1 LEEKFFSELRNNMN
15 SKFLATVGDNL
26 PTIMCEEH
34 AKMFEKIM
42 IISEVPHTI
51 YEMEDE
57 DSNELECQ
65 ACNLKDTVDE
75 MNRPKIILPGDY
87 H

>member
-1 LEEKFFSELRNNMN
+1 MN
-15 SKFLATVGDNL
+15 SKFLATVEDNL
-26 PTIMCEEH
+26 PTIMCEKH
-34 AKMFEKIM
+34 AKMFEKMMM
-42 IISEVPHTI
+42 IVEVPHTI

-57 DSNELECQ
+57 DSIDLECQ

-75 MNRPKIILPGDY
+75 IRRPKIILPGDY

>member
-1 LEEKFFSELRNNMN
+1 MFSSFDKLFEE
-15 SKFLATVGDNL
+15 
-26 PTIMCEEH
+26 
-34 AKMFEKIM
+34 FEKMMM
-42 IISEVPHTI
+42 IAEVPHTI

-57 DSNELECQ
+57 DSLDLECQ

-75 MNRPKIILPGDY
+75 LTRPKIILPGDY

>member
-1 LEEKFFSELRNNMN
+1 M
-15 SKFLATVGDNL
+15 
-26 PTIMCEEH
+26 PQEH
-34 AKMFEKIM
+34 QCSSHMMFEKMMM
-42 IISEVPHTI
+42 IAEVPHTI

-57 DSNELECQ
+57 DSTDLECQ

>member
-1 LEEKFFSELRNNMN
+1 MN

-26 PTIMCEEH
+26 PTIMCETH
-34 AKMFEKIM
+34 AQMFEKIM
-42 IISEVPHTI
+42 MIAEVPHTI

-57 DSNELECQ
+57 DSTDLECQ

-75 MNRPKIILPGDY
+75 LTRPKIILPGDY

>member
-1 LEEKFFSELRNNMN
+1 MNNT
-15 SKFLATVGDNL
+15 KYLATVGDNL

-42 IISEVPHTI
+42 MVSDIPHTI

-57 DSNELECQ
+57 DSLDLQCQ
-65 ACNLKDTVDE
+65 ACNLKDTIDD
-75 MNRPKIILPGDY
+75 MNKPKIILPGEY
-87 H
+87 

>member
-1 LEEKFFSELRNNMN
+1 MEEKFFSELRNNMN

-34 AKMFEKIM
+34 AKMFEKMM
-42 IISEVPHTI
+42 IIAEVPHTI

-57 DSNELECQ
+57 DSTELECQ

-75 MNRPKIILPGDY
+75 MNRPKIILPGNY

>member
-1 LEEKFFSELRNNMN
+1 MN
-15 SKFLATVGDNL
+15 SKFLATVEDNL
-26 PTIMCEEH
+26 PTIMCEKH
-34 AKMFEKIM
+34 AKMFEKMMM
-42 IISEVPHTI
+42 IVEVPHTI

-57 DSNELECQ
+57 DSIDLECQ

-75 MNRPKIILPGDY
+75 LTRPKIILPGDY

>member
-1 LEEKFFSELRNNMN
+1 MN
-15 SKFLATVGDNL
+15 SKFLATVEDNL
-26 PTIMCEEH
+26 PTIMCEKH
-34 AKMFEKIM
+34 AQMFEKMMM
-42 IISEVPHTI
+42 IAEVPHTI

-57 DSNELECQ
+57 DSLDLECQ

>member
-1 LEEKFFSELRNNMN
+1 MN
-15 SKFLATVGDNL
+15 SKFLATVGENL

-34 AKMFEKIM
+34 AKMFEKMM
-42 IISEVPHTI
+42 IIAEVKHTI

-57 DSNELECQ
+57 DSLDLECQ
-65 ACNLKDTVDE
+65 ACNLQVTIDE
-75 MNRPKIILPGDY
+75 IRRPKIILPGDY

>member
-1 LEEKFFSELRNNMN
+1 MN

-42 IISEVPHTI
+42 IISEVAHTI

-57 DSNELECQ
+57 DSIDLASQ

-75 MNRPKIILPGDY
+75 MNRPKIIMPGDY

>member
-1 LEEKFFSELRNNMN
+1 MD
-15 SKFLATVGDNL
+15 SKFLVTVGDNL

-42 IISEVPHTI
+42 MISEVPHTI

-57 DSNELECQ
+57 DSLDLECQ

-75 MNRPKIILPGDY
+75 MNRPKIILPGY
-87 H
+87 YQ